1 MGHWYL
7 WGNRRHRWGCKGHR
21 LRKEAGPALDGRVE
35 VARMAIARARLAE
48 SPQGRERA
56 PRSDKTGMHRA
67 EAGSDG
73 SGPGKG
79 RLRMA
84 KANVSSRGSGS
95 GEGSPRWDGRE
106 RGTAQSRAG
115 RGASGQGR
123 EGAPGGADPGA
134 DLVQGAD
141 AVGVGGVEHGA
152 GGRRGGGVQLGA
164 GAGVGRAQHQA
175 RLVQV
180 AARAGRQELSGAL
193 EAHGAGAPLPGARL
207 GARPRP
213 PLPQLLPPPLAG
225 RCCRRPGARPGAV
238 LIRHRAARPPVSERA
253 SERAPRTEPQV
264 PPPPPP
270 PAPGPPGTAASP
282 APPKD
287 LPAPARRATSPRRPG
302 ARWEMESEA
311 GRGRGNSLREGR
323 GAEWSGVHKR
333 KSVSATFRPRSAPR
347 YTGKFAAQRFQKE
360 I

>member
-141 AVGVGGVEHGA
+141 A
-152 GGRRGGGVQLGA
+152 
-164 GAGVGRAQHQA
+164 
-175 RLVQV
+175 
-180 AARAGRQELSGAL
+180 
-193 EAHGAGAPLPGARL
+193 
-207 GARPRP
+207 
-213 PLPQLLPPPLAG
+213 
-225 RCCRRPGARPGAV
+225 
-238 LIRHRAARPPVSERA
+238 A
-253 SERAPRTEPQV
+253 SV
-264 PPPPPP
+264 
-270 PAPGPPGTAASP
+270 
-282 APPKD
+282 
-287 LPAPARRATSPRRPG
+287 
-302 ARWEMESEA
+302 
-311 GRGRGNSLREGR
+311 
-323 GAEWSGVHKR
+323 
-333 KSVSATFRPRSAPR
+333 
-347 YTGKFAAQRFQKE
+347 
-360 I
+360 